1 MLRGALEGA
10 VWFESTLSTA
20 ETCRH
25 EPSGTCIETDAPRDN
40 EGLGERFSPTDLVAA
55 ALASCVLTTMGIVAR
70 RHGWAMEGAR
80 ARVDKHMS
88 EQRERRIGRLEA
100 CFTMPSSVPREA
112 RAVLER
118 AAHSCPVHRSL
129 HPDVELDLAF
139 EWS

>member
-1 MLRGALEGA
+1 MVRIDVEYSGNLHTECL
-10 VWFESTLSTA
+10 
-20 ETCRH
+20 H
-25 EPSGTCIETDAPRDN
+25 EPSGTRIETDAPRDN
-40 EGLGERFSPTDLVAA
+40 EGLGERYSPTDLVAT

-80 ARVDKHMS
+80 ARVNKHMS

-112 RAVLER
+112 RVVLER
-118 AAHSCPVHRSL
+118 AARGCPVHRSL